1 MNDDTQ
7 TTEVEAPVTT
17 DTVETQTSEANA
29 QQTQEA
35 PEAAQAQ
42 EGTPEVNVTDTVEE
56 KLFAGKYKTVEDMEA
71 AYKELNSKFTNTT
84 QEKAELSRILNEAF
98 ATPEQPQ
105 VVEQDAYGMEPD
117 PVNSEIENLKRVTA
131 VQSFIM
137 SHEGANADAM
147 QQVLS
152 TDPLVKQISGHEAK
166 LEYAYLRSQNM
177 GQQKAIAAA
186 EQKAVERTQAK
197 VVEKQTAQVETTRK
211 VDTGDEGSELYNRA
225 TGNYSK
231 SDRDKARME
240 IIRKNLVNL

>member
-7 TTEVEAPVTT
+7 ASQAQEPVQ
-17 DTVETQTSEANA
+17 DTSSSVDISEASA
-29 QQTQEA
+29 QSNEVA
-35 PEAAQAQ
+35 PEAAQVQ
-42 EGTPEVNVTDTVEE
+42 EGTPEVNATDTVEE
-56 KLFAGKYKTVEDMEA
+56 KLYAGKYKTVEDMES

-98 ATPEQPQ
+98 ATPQQP
-105 VVEQDAYGMEPD
+105 VVEQQDVYGIEPD

-147 QQVLS
+147 QQVLNS
-152 TDPLVKQISGHEAK
+152 DPLVKQISGHEAK

-177 GQQKAIAAA
+177 GQQQAIAAA
-186 EQKAVERTQAK
+186 QQQAVQQTQAK
-197 VVEKQTAQVETTRK
+197 VVEKQAAQVETSRK
-211 VDTGDEGSELYNRA
+211 VDTSNEGSELLDRA

-231 SDRDKARME
+231 ADRDKARMD